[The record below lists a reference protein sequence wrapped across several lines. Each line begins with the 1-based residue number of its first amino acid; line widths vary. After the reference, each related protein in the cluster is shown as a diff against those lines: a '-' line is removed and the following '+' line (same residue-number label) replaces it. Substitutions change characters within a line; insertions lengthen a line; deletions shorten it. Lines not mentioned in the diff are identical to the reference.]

1 MLDTLKVGDK
11 ITVNAWKDFPA
22 FSMTCIEI
30 TSYQSLN
37 ISEAKFKFDNG
48 FELFESD
55 LFNNMVLWSKRNG
68 FTIEEVAK

>member
-11 ITVNAWKDFPA
+11 ITVNAWKDFQS
-22 FSMTCIEI
+22 FSMTCTDI
-30 TSYQSLN
+30 TFYQDLG

-68 FTIEEVAK
+68 FTIEEAK